1 MIDANRAR
9 QIATNVVGEKAQRQ
23 LETVEA
29 KITKAAEGGS
39 LYCQLEGYLLPQV
52 VKILKELGYH
62 VKSQT
67 ARNEC
72 WTTISWEEYNVLC

>member
-1 MIDANRAR
+1 MIDASRAR

-29 KITKAAEGGS
+29 KITKAAEEGS

-52 VKILKELGYH
+52 TKILKELGYF

-72 WTTISWEEYNVLC
+72 WTTIKWEDINVL

>member
-9 QIATNVVGEKAQRQ
+9 QIAINVVGDKAQRQ

-29 KITKAAEGGS
+29 KITKAAKEGS
-39 LYCQLEGYLLPQV
+39 LYCQLEGYLFPQV
-52 VKILKELGYH
+52 TKILKDLGYS

-72 WTTISWEEYNVLC
+72 WTTIKWEDINVL